1 MRTTVDVDAD
11 LLLQAKRLGLEGE
24 RSLSRVI
31 EDSLRSYLAQR
42 AAAPARTPASFPVF
56 EGRPGLA
63 PGVVLEDKQAL
74 LDLLDLP
81 DRTSGQAPHAA
92 G

>member
-1 MRTTVDVDAD
+1 MDVDPD
-11 LLLQAKRLGLEGE
+11 VLSQAKRIGLEGG
-24 RSLSRVI
+24 RSLSRVV
-31 EDSLRSYLAQR
+31 EDALRSYLAQR
-42 AAAPARTPASFPVF
+42 AAAPARAPARFPVF
-56 EGRPGLA
+56 DGEPGLA

-81 DRTSGQAPHAA
+81 DPDSGQGPHAA

>member
-1 MRTTVDVDAD
+1 MDVDAD

-31 EDSLRSYLAQR
+31 EDALRSYLAQR
-42 AAAPARTPASFPVF
+42 AATPSRTPASYPVF
-56 EGRPGLA
+56 DGRPGLA

-81 DRTSGQAPHAA
+81 DRTSGQAPRVA

>member
-1 MRTTVDVDAD
+1 MDVDAD

-31 EDSLRSYLAQR
+31 EDALRSYLAQR
-42 AAAPARTPASFPVF
+42 VAAPARAPASFPVF
-56 EGRPGLA
+56 DGRPGLA

-74 LDLLDLP
+74 LDLLDLLDLP
-81 DRTSGQAPHAA
+81 DRTSGQAPRAA
-92 G
+92 D

>member
-1 MRTTVDVDAD
+1 MDVDAD

-31 EDSLRSYLAQR
+31 EDALRSYLAQR
-42 AAAPARTPASFPVF
+42 AAAPACAPASFPVF
-56 EGRPGLA
+56 DGKAGLA

-81 DRTSGQAPHAA
+81 DRTSGQAPRAA

>member
-31 EDSLRSYLAQR
+31 EDALRSYLAQR

-56 EGRPGLA
+56 DGRPGLA

-81 DRTSGQAPHAA
+81 DRTSGQARRGA

>member
-31 EDSLRSYLAQR
+31 EDALRSYLAQR
-42 AAAPARTPASFPVF
+42 VAAPARTPASFPVF
-56 EGRPGLA
+56 DGKAGLA

-81 DRTSGQAPHAA
+81 DRTSGQAPRAA

>member
-1 MRTTVDVDAD
+1 MDVDAD

-31 EDSLRSYLAQR
+31 EDALRSYLAQR
-42 AAAPARTPASFPVF
+42 AAAPARAPASVPVF
-56 EGRPGLA
+56 DGKAGLA

-81 DRTSGQAPHAA
+81 DRTSGQAPRAA

>member
-1 MRTTVDVDAD
+1 MDVDAD

-31 EDSLRSYLAQR
+31 EDALRSYLAQR
-42 AAAPARTPASFPVF
+42 AAASERTPASFPVF
-56 EGRPGLA
+56 DGKAGLA

-81 DRTSGQAPHAA
+81 DRTSGQAPRAA

>member
-1 MRTTVDVDAD
+1 MDVDAD

-31 EDSLRSYLAQR
+31 EDALRSYLAQR

-56 EGRPGLA
+56 DGRPGLA

-81 DRTSGQAPHAA
+81 DRTSGQAPRVA

>member
-1 MRTTVDVDAD
+1 MDVDAD
-11 LLLQAKRLGLEGE
+11 LLLQAKRLGLEGG

-31 EDSLRSYLAQR
+31 EDALRSYLAQR
-42 AAAPARTPASFPVF
+42 AAAPARAPASFPVF
-56 EGRPGLA
+56 DGKAGLA

-81 DRTSGQAPHAA
+81 DRTSGQAPRVA